1 MPVQQFLTKFKLLIP
16 EVHCREDDMLAYAAG
31 VIWKGRWGCGVG
43 KHYSLYYH
51 LRFVVLS

>member
-16 EVHCREDDMLAYAAG
+16 EVHCREDDMLAYAAS
-31 VIWKGRWGCGVG
+31 VIWKVRWGCGVG

-51 LRFVVLS
+51 LRLVVLS